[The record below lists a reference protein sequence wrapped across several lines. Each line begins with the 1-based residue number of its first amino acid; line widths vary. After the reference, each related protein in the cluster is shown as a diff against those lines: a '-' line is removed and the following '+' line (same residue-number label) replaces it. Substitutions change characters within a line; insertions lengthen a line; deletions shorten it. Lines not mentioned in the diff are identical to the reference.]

1 MIDPARKQDS
11 KRQFSL
17 RTVLVLV
24 TLFAVGF
31 AVYSNLLQRTLRIRL
46 QSSGEILV
54 NGVTTPEDQITNRV
68 KKAIAFRDYCFDDS
82 FAVISVPPGK
92 TNWEKLMDED
102 WFDLVMESGVNTFE
116 VVEEDDY

>member
-1 MIDPARKQDS
+1 MRKQDS

-31 AVYSNLLQRTLRIRL
+31 TVYSNYLQRTVRIRL

-54 NGVTTPEDQITNRV
+54 NGVMTPKDQITNRV
-68 KKAIAFRDYCFDDS
+68 KKAIAFRHYCFDDS
-82 FAVISVPPGK
+82 FAVISVPPGIA
-92 TNWEKLMDED
+92 NWEKLKDED
-102 WFDLVMESGVNTFE
+102 WIDLVMHSRVKAFE